1 MKSDNAMIKLKQTG
15 FTLVELM
22 IVIAIIGVLA
32 ALALPMYQNY
42 VERGRLADAKQIMMT
57 VKQEYEANKLMKP
70 KDYDTVD
77 KREAAVKRLIENKI
91 NHSSALNHYDIQ
103 PFFGGTG
110 SNAYLVMST
119 VPRDNTK
126 QGLYM
131 DYRGTVFKCA
141 KGGITKDFA
150 EGGKKPASC
159 TERS

>member
-1 MKSDNAMIKLKQTG
+1 MIKLKQKG
-15 FTLVELM
+15 FTLVEMM
-22 IVIAIIGVLA
+22 IVIAIIGILA
-32 ALALPMYQNY
+32 ALALPMYQSY
-42 VERGRLADAKQIMMT
+42 VERGRLADAKQIMIT
-57 VKQEYEANKLMKP
+57 VKQEYEANKFSKP

-77 KREAAVKRLIENKI
+77 KRDAAVNSLINNKI
-91 NHSSALNHYDIQ
+91 AHSSVKNHYAIY
-103 PFFGGTG
+103 PYFGGTG